1 MRYRLSALA
10 EQDLHEIWFYIAEE
24 ATPTTAD
31 RLIDALFDRFEL
43 LGDQPRIGRSRPEF
57 GDGVRSFVVESYVI
71 YYRHAEG
78 VLIARVLHG
87 RRDQAAAW
95 SE

>member
-43 LGDQPRIGRSRPEF
+43 LGDRPASVAVGQSSATASARSSSRAM
-57 GDGVRSFVVESYVI
+57 SST
-71 YYRHAEG
+71 
-78 VLIARVLHG
+78 IATRKG
-87 RRDQAAAW
+87 
-95 SE
+95 S

>member
-24 ATPTTAD
+24 ASPMTAD

-43 LGDQPRIGRSRPEF
+43 LGDQPRIGQVGRSSATASA
-57 GDGVRSFVVESYVI
+57 RSSS
-71 YYRHAEG
+71 RAMSST
-78 VLIARVLHG
+78 IATRKG
-87 RRDQAAAW
+87 
-95 SE
+95 S